1 MMKKLVICH
10 FLIGLPASGKSTFAQ
25 VLAEEINAVVV
36 STDEIRAQLYGDAA
50 NQGIWAD
57 IEVEVLDQIKT
68 AVEKDQP
75 VIYDATNV
83 MRPWRLDFLY
93 KTVNLFNIQWIG
105 WHLQTSVEKCKQRN
119 QQRDR
124 QVPDEVINKMNANL
138 QENPPE
144 SNEGLLKIYPV
155 PVKDNNFDLD
165 EICKSI
171 KGFKRLLANIANLNK
186 NKVFVFHQYSY
197 LLDFE
202 RLMHLMSVIIN
213 YPGIGN
219 LAETEPETLK
229 EILEVEELPQ
239 FSTSIEEICAVITKK
254 YHAIFYCSSSFS

>member
-1 MMKKLVICH
+1 MMKKPVICH

-25 VLAEEINAVVV
+25 FLAEEINAVVV

-75 VIYDATNV
+75 VIYDATNA

-93 KTVNLFNIQWIG
+93 KTVNSFNIQWIG

-119 QQRDR
+119 QQRER
-124 QVPDEVINKMNANL
+124 QVPDEVIDKMNANL
-138 QENPPE
+138 QANPPE

-155 PVKDNNFDLD
+155 PVRDNSFDLN
-165 EICKSI
+165 EIRKSI

-186 NKVFVFHQYSY
+186 NKVFHPYSR

-213 YPGIGN
+213 YPEIGN
-219 LAETEPETLK
+219 LAETEPENLK

-239 FSTSIEEICAVITKK
+239 FSTSIEEICSVITKK
-254 YHAIFYCSSSFS
+254 Y